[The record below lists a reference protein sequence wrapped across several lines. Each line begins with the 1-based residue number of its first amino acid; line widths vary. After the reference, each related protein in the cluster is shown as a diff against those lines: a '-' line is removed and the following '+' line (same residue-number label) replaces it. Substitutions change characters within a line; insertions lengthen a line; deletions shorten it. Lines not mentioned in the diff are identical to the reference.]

1 MHGGYYFL
9 NNCAACI
16 KLAAQLWKENSV
28 QSRLDNTHSA
38 SVPHFGGMNREVR
51 FPGSVCPQSTEI
63 WARSGETE
71 LYCGENP
78 DLSAV

>member
-1 MHGGYYFL
+1 M
-9 NNCAACI
+9 
-16 KLAAQLWKENSV
+16 
-28 QSRLDNTHSA
+28 QSRVVNTHSA